1 MTKMYLK
8 LLLHSRRR
16 KRRTHQKKRR
26 RLRSQLP
33 KWLLVSG
40 A

>member
-16 KRRTHQKKRR
+16 KRRTHLKKRR
-26 RLRSQLP
+26 RLRFQLL
-33 KWLLVSG
+33 KWLPVSG